1 MKTKIQPVLTGML
14 CAVGMAA
21 LIGCAE
27 NRPMTATNSISALA
41 AVSQP
46 AVEPA
51 QAKDLLMNMA
61 EFLAKSPS
69 FSVNLESSYEV
80 LQESGQMIEFG
91 ENRRIVVRRP
101 NGLRVEIEH
110 SDGERH
116 LVQYDGN
123 DITTSSPTHNV
134 YAQIVKPG
142 GIDEAVMYFLRDLG
156 MRLPLAML
164 LVSRLP
170 EELERRTLALDYV
183 EKTVVDGTPTHHLAG
198 RTETV
203 DYQVWIAE
211 GARPLPLRIVLSY
224 KNEEGHPSFR
234 AQFFDWNLMPEIQD
248 SLFTFNPTDGMRKI
262 AFAAELNKIAL
273 EDSIRPEESG
283 GKQ

>member
-1 MKTKIQPVLTGML
+1 MKTKIKPGLTGML

-21 LIGCAE
+21 LIGCTE
-27 NRPMTATNSISALA
+27 NRPMTATDSISALA

-51 QAKDLLMNMA
+51 QAKELLMNMA
-61 EFLAKSPS
+61 EYLAKSPS
-69 FSVNLESSYEV
+69 FSVNVGSSYDV
-80 LQESGQMIEFG
+80 LQESGQMIEFS
-91 ENRRIVVRRP
+91 EARQVFVRRP
-101 NGLRVEIEH
+101 DELRVEVAH

-116 LVQYDGN
+116 QLFYDGEA
-123 DITTSSPTHNV
+123 ITTFSPSHDV
-134 YAQIVKPG
+134 YAQVAKPG

-170 EELERRTLALDYV
+170 EELERRTQTLDYV
-183 EKTVVDGTPTHHLAG
+183 EKTVVDGSPAHHLAG

-211 GARPLPLRIVLSY
+211 GDQPLPLRIVLSY
-224 KNEEGHPSFR
+224 KNAEGHPAFR
-234 AQFFDWNLMPEIQD
+234 AQFSDWNLSPNIQTSAFKFTPPE
-248 SLFTFNPTDGMRKI
+248 GVRKI
-262 AFAAELNKIAL
+262 AFAAELANIAL
-273 EDSIRPEESG
+273 EGAIPTEQTG

>member
-1 MKTKIQPVLTGML
+1 MKTTIKTGL
-14 CAVGMAA
+14 CAA
-21 LIGCAE
+21 LCGAV
-27 NRPMTATNSISALA
+27 LA
-41 AVSQP
+41 ATAGCVEKPMVTHSETLAAHG
-46 AVEPA
+46 AVTHTLAEPA
-51 QAKDLLMNMA
+51 DAEDILMRMT
-61 EFLAKSPS
+61 EFLAKTPK
-69 FSVNLESSYEV
+69 FSVNLESGYDV

-91 ENRRIVVRRP
+91 ESRRIVVSRP

-116 LVQYDGN
+116 LVLYDGN

-134 YAQIVKPG
+134 YAQIAKPG

-224 KNEEGHPSFR
+224 KNAEGHPSFR
-234 AQFFDWNLMPEIQD
+234 AQFFDWNLMPEIQE

-262 AFAAELNKIAL
+262 AFAAELHKIAL
-273 EDSIRPEESG
+273 EGSTGPEESG